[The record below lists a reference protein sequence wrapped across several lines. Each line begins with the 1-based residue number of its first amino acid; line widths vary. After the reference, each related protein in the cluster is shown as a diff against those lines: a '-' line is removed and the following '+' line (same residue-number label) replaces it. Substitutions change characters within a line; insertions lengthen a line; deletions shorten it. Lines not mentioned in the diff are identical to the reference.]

1 MKDSH
6 HVELW
11 TLLGKS
17 DAYFNYSPGDDSDRY
32 MYKRVKKAGL
42 ENETHC

>member
-11 TLLGKS
+11 TPSGKS
-17 DAYFNYSPGDDSDRY
+17 DACFNFPPGDDSDRY
-32 MYKRVKKAGL
+32 MYKRVKKSDL
-42 ENETHC
+42 KIETHC